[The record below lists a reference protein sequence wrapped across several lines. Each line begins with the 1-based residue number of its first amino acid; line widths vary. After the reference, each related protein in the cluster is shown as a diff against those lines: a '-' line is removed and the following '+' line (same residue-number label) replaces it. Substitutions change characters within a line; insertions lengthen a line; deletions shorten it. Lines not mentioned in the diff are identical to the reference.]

1 MQPLIMQKLFLE
13 RCGGTNQTGTNTALL
28 KQRNEIPYMNIG
40 KLYQAK
46 NLFWLLFPSCI
57 LTPRH
62 DGIAHSA
69 FNANALIRYWTMR
82 FQCNVSFIEPKSMF
96 VCLEQDGEC
105 CKVLTDNGAIGW
117 ICPYDYYKSDI
128 QEVNQ

>member
-1 MQPLIMQKLFLE
+1 MQIGKFHQNTEFFWLFYPLKE
-13 RCGGTNQTGTNTALL
+13 TAL
-28 KQRNEIPYMNIG
+28 
-40 KLYQAK
+40 QA
-46 NLFWLLFPSCI
+46 I
-57 LTPRH
+57 LCAAPEYT
-62 DGIAHSA
+62 
-69 FNANALIRYWTMR
+69 R
-82 FQCNVSFIEPKSMF
+82 FAQPAVHYSKYFSDRLQSNVSFIEPKSMF